1 MDKLGRREKVLK
13 ERYLEYILSLMERLS
28 ERNISSLKLENLA

>member
-1 MDKLGRREKVLK
+1 MDKLGRREKVLE
-13 ERYLEYILSLMERLS
+13 ERYLEYILSLMERLL

>member
-1 MDKLGRREKVLK
+1 MDKLGRREKVLE

>member
-1 MDKLGRREKVLK
+1 MDKLGRREKVLE
-13 ERYLEYILSLMERLS
+13 ERYLEYILSLIERLS